1 MTAVD
6 RSAGRLR
13 RLSAGLARTGLAAE
27 VVAADATA
35 WADRRTFD
43 AVLLDAP
50 CSATGTFRHH
60 PDVLWNARPP
70 DIASLA
76 AVQTALLMSAA
87 ARVGEGGRLIYSV
100 CSLEREEGEAQ
111 ARAFLDARADFRLDP
126 ITPGEAGSPVAAR
139 APQGW
144 LRILPH
150 QASGGLD
157 GFFIARFRRDKPQ
170 R

>member
-1 MTAVD
+1 M
-6 RSAGRLR
+6 
-13 RLSAGLARTGLAAE
+13 ARTGLAAE
-27 VVAADATA
+27 VVAADATG
-35 WADRRTFD
+35 WNDRREFD

-60 PDVLWNARPP
+60 PDVLWNVRPP

-76 AVQTALLMSAA
+76 AVQAALLIGAA
-87 ARVGEGGRLIYSV
+87 TRVRPGGRLVYSV
-100 CSLEREEGEAQ
+100 CSLEPEEGEAQ
-111 ARAFLDARADFRLDP
+111 ALAFLGARPDFKVDP
-126 ITPGEAGSPVAAR
+126 IAPGEAGSPTIAR

-150 QASGGLD
+150 QAAGGLD
-157 GFFIARFRRDKPQ
+157 GFFIARFRRDMPA